1 VNDSTLFYPP
11 WNLELWQLFW
21 VCVILSRSWGLDWQ
35 WWRCRCCACWNVF
48 MNDSALFSFPWNS
61 ESSWYFAA
69 GTGIKVAIKPIYRIA
84 SPIGLFTSCWCHFI
98 CNCGICYQ
106 CQCFLHTD
114 SSSWVCYTSLVQS
127 VIKGNHGTS
136 MVDHSK
142 VLLVCTWQ
150 AQLLVQNREVP
161 RSLFQFDCDLERRIL
176 AEAELQGHHHVRA
189 SPPPQSSQSN
199 GGPSPNLTEVR
210 SNLLVLFLIS
220 FLEFSIWALSL
231 LQSPSSVLCYT
242 FLIVQ
247 DEDHFYIWNNFSFL
261 MCFS

>member
-1 VNDSTLFYPP
+1 
-11 WNLELWQLFW
+11 
-21 VCVILSRSWGLDWQ
+21 
-35 WWRCRCCACWNVF
+35 
-48 MNDSALFSFPWNS
+48 
-61 ESSWYFAA
+61 
-69 GTGIKVAIKPIYRIA
+69 
-84 SPIGLFTSCWCHFI
+84 
-98 CNCGICYQ
+98 
-106 CQCFLHTD
+106 LHTD
-114 SSSWVCYTSLVQS
+114 SSSWVCCISLVQS

-136 MVDHSK
+136 MVHHSK